1 MASVTSTP
9 TSLIAANKRDYL
21 PDKQLHARQLPK
33 DARRDNFGT
42 GVIYTEGDGQCTTID
57 TAQAVCVDCPHV
69 RAIRRVCGN
78 YPRYILHDILTIVRV
93 VIVCVLMEND
103 RYY

>member
-1 MASVTSTP
+1 MGIRQSSTSLLAQLHYCASSAP

-42 GVIYTEGDGQCTTID
+42 GVIHTEEDGQCKTID
-57 TAQAVCVDCPHV
+57 TAQNHCVDCPHV
-69 RAIRRVCGN
+69 RAIRRVCVGITPAI
-78 YPRYILHDILTIVRV
+78 YLR
-93 VIVCVLMEND
+93 
-103 RYY
+103 

>member
-33 DARRDNFGT
+33 DARRNNFGT
-42 GVIYTEGDGQCTTID
+42 GVIYT
-57 TAQAVCVDCPHV
+57 AQALCRLPPCAGNQACVWELPPLYTYDSARGNCVCADGTMIGSINDGV
-69 RAIRRVCGN
+69 
-78 YPRYILHDILTIVRV
+78 PRS
-93 VIVCVLMEND
+93 
-103 RYY
+103 